1 MLMNYKNIISKVDH
15 RLFNTIPIIYQ
26 TESSECG
33 LACLAMICHFYGKH
47 TSLSQLREDFGSAR
61 GINLV
66 DLKKVASKLGLN
78 TRVLSLDIEN
88 LYQVKK
94 PCLMHWN
101 FNHFVV
107 LVKTKKNKFIIHDPY
122 KGRVSI
128 NYQDMSNSFTG
139 IVAELIPKTNFKK
152 ETISDK
158 MNILSIVKNISG
170 IKSSLF
176 KLMSL
181 SIVIEVINLL
191 TPIATQLAMD
201 NVIPS
206 KDIGLLNIIIISLIL
221 FTFLNIFIKAIRS
234 WSSLILENFIDV
246 QWQSGLFEH
255 LIKLPLSFFEKR
267 KLGDIQSRFESLEI
281 LREIFTSSIITIIMD
296 SIMIFIVLN
305 MLIMYSLKLT
315 LIVLLFSFIYIF
327 VKTITYSQYMQIS
340 KDYLIKDAICKS
352 NFMESLHGISTLK
365 MQNMIEQRISNWI
378 DLRVDS
384 INSKIKQTKINI
396 ILNSANSLI
405 YSIEQIIIL
414 WLGISLILNDNIT
427 IGMFVAFGLFREQFS
442 QRITSLV
449 NNLFKLC
456 MIHIHNER
464 VSDISLQKKN
474 IELKSKYNL
483 KSEINLSIEMKN
495 INYRYDNNSEYILS
509 NINLNILNGECVA
522 IVGKSGSGKTTL
534 LKLMSGLLEPTNG
547 EILINNIEMK
557 HIGINNY
564 LELIG
569 GVMQDDK
576 LFSGSIKQNIC
587 GFSSETNTDLMI
599 ESAIMS
605 NIHNFIISL
614 PMGYE
619 TLIGELGEGLSGGQ
633 KQRIFIARAL
643 YKRPK
648 ILFMDEATSALDIN
662 NEKYINESIKN
673 SNITRIIIAHRES
686 TIRSA
691 DRIITI

>member
-1 MLMNYKNIISKVDH
+1 MNYKNIISKVDH

>member
-1 MLMNYKNIISKVDH
+1 MNYKNIISKVDH

-281 LREIFTSSIITIIMD
+281 LREIFH
-296 SIMIFIVLN
+296 FKHYHYN
-305 MLIMYSLKLT
+305 
-315 LIVLLFSFIYIF
+315 
-327 VKTITYSQYMQIS
+327 
-340 KDYLIKDAICKS
+340 
-352 NFMESLHGISTLK
+352 HG
-365 MQNMIEQRISNWI
+365 
-378 DLRVDS
+378 
-384 INSKIKQTKINI
+384 
-396 ILNSANSLI
+396 
-405 YSIEQIIIL
+405 
-414 WLGISLILNDNIT
+414 
-427 IGMFVAFGLFREQFS
+427 
-442 QRITSLV
+442 
-449 NNLFKLC
+449 
-456 MIHIHNER
+456 
-464 VSDISLQKKN
+464 
-474 IELKSKYNL
+474 
-483 KSEINLSIEMKN
+483 
-495 INYRYDNNSEYILS
+495 
-509 NINLNILNGECVA
+509 
-522 IVGKSGSGKTTL
+522 
-534 LKLMSGLLEPTNG
+534 
-547 EILINNIEMK
+547 
-557 HIGINNY
+557 
-564 LELIG
+564 
-569 GVMQDDK
+569 
-576 LFSGSIKQNIC
+576 
-587 GFSSETNTDLMI
+587 
-599 ESAIMS
+599 
-605 NIHNFIISL
+605 
-614 PMGYE
+614 
-619 TLIGELGEGLSGGQ
+619 
-633 KQRIFIARAL
+633 
-643 YKRPK
+643 
-648 ILFMDEATSALDIN
+648 
-662 NEKYINESIKN
+662 
-673 SNITRIIIAHRES
+673 
-686 TIRSA
+686 
-691 DRIITI
+691 

>member
-1 MLMNYKNIISKVDH
+1 M
-15 RLFNTIPIIYQ
+15 
-26 TESSECG
+26 
-33 LACLAMICHFYGKH
+33 
-47 TSLSQLREDFGSAR
+47 
-61 GINLV
+61 
-66 DLKKVASKLGLN
+66 
-78 TRVLSLDIEN
+78 
-88 LYQVKK
+88 
-94 PCLMHWN
+94 
-101 FNHFVV
+101 
-107 LVKTKKNKFIIHDPY
+107 
-122 KGRVSI
+122 
-128 NYQDMSNSFTG
+128 
-139 IVAELIPKTNFKK
+139 
-152 ETISDK
+152 
-158 MNILSIVKNISG
+158 
-170 IKSSLF
+170 
-176 KLMSL
+176 
-181 SIVIEVINLL
+181 
-191 TPIATQLAMD
+191 
-201 NVIPS
+201 
-206 KDIGLLNIIIISLIL
+206 
-221 FTFLNIFIKAIRS
+221 
-234 WSSLILENFIDV
+234 
-246 QWQSGLFEH
+246 
-255 LIKLPLSFFEKR
+255 
-267 KLGDIQSRFESLEI
+267 
-281 LREIFTSSIITIIMD
+281 
-296 SIMIFIVLN
+296 
-305 MLIMYSLKLT
+305 
-315 LIVLLFSFIYIF
+315 FSFIYIF